1 MHVRFR
7 WVQSVIPGY
16 FAYIFEFCLRLRKC
30 IIIIMKLLYIW
41 RQILYV
47 YFMRYEIFHVG
58 GTYLRFQDMRSIFY
72 SYKDKNPGPWNFTV
86 ELIVYILIKEASVLQ
101 VFKHDIFMAF

>member
-1 MHVRFR
+1 
-7 WVQSVIPGY
+7 
-16 FAYIFEFCLRLRKC
+16 
-30 IIIIMKLLYIW
+30 
-41 RQILYV
+41 
-47 YFMRYEIFHVG
+47 MRYEIFHVG

-101 VFKHDIFMAF
+101 VFKHDIFAFLAF